1 VRDRDYLVDRHG
13 VVFSVIGD
21 VHPPSHYIGFA
32 KYHPSVAGDRT
43 LFGRRYERNGSLK
56 RSASILAD
64 RPECVVHSPALGCK
78 VTGVPRHDVVA
89 HYSTRAALSHLDR
102 DRFATFAVG
111 RDLLSIVDRLL
122 ADGAIDHLGVTGSFL
137 IGCPNDAS
145 DIDLACYGP
154 AGVDTAQRLFADR
167 QVIRPYVGA
176 DFARLCRRRALDLPG
191 TTWDTLT
198 RRERRRLQG
207 RTVRAGAHV
216 NCEPLRA
223 DDDLGPA
230 PTVATTMG
238 DVTVVALITDHE
250 SALATP
256 AWYRVEV
263 ERVVSSSIDDAP
275 APQIRFLRSYLGAY
289 RGTFRAGERI
299 SACGQL
305 LALQPGDDLMVELTD
320 WTGTRSYG
328 ARLVE

>member
-1 VRDRDYLVDRHG
+1 M
-13 VVFSVIGD
+13 VFSVIGD

-32 KYHPSVAGDRT
+32 KYHPSAAGDRV

-78 VTGVPRHDVVA
+78 MTGIPRDDVVA

-102 DRFATFAVG
+102 DHFAALAVG
-111 RDLLSIVDRLL
+111 RDLLSIADLL
-122 ADGAIDHLGVTGSFL
+122 VADGAIDHLGVTGSFL
-137 IGCPNDAS
+137 IGCPHEAS

-167 QVIRPYVGA
+167 RVIRPYVGA
-176 DFARLCRRRALDLPG
+176 DFAKLCRQRALDLPG

-207 RTVRAGAHV
+207 RTARAGAHV

-223 DDDLGPA
+223 DDDPGPA

-250 SALATP
+250 PALATP

-263 ERVVSSSIDDAP
+263 ERVVSSSVDHGQAS
-275 APQIRFLRSYLGAY
+275 APQIRFLRSYHGEY
-289 RGTFRAGERI
+289 RGAFRAGERI
-299 SACGQL
+299 CASGQL
-305 LALQPGDDLMVELTD
+305 LALQPGDDLVVELTD

>member
-1 VRDRDYLVDRHG
+1 M
-13 VVFSVIGD
+13 VFSVIGD
-21 VHPPSHYIGFA
+21 VHPPSHYVGFA
-32 KYHPSVAGDRT
+32 KYHPSAAGDRM

-78 VTGVPRHDVVA
+78 MTGIPRHDVVT
-89 HYSTRAALSHLDR
+89 HYSTRAALSDLDR
-102 DRFATFAVG
+102 DRFAAFAVG
-111 RDLLSIVDRLL
+111 RDLLTIADLL
-122 ADGAIDHLGVTGSFL
+122 AADGAIDHLGVTGSFL

-167 QVIRPYVGA
+167 RVIRPYVGA
-176 DFARLCRRRALDLPG
+176 DFARLCRQRALDLPG
-191 TTWDTLT
+191 TTWETRT

-207 RTVRAGAHV
+207 RTARAGAHV
-216 NCEPLRA
+216 NCEQLRA
-223 DDDLGPA
+223 DDDPGPA
-230 PTVATTMG
+230 PSVATSMG

-250 SALATP
+250 PALATP

-263 ERVVSSSIDDAP
+263 ERVVTSSLDHDQAP
-275 APQIRFLRSYLGAY
+275 APQIRFVRSYLGAY
-289 RGTFRAGERI
+289 RGAFRAGERI
-299 SACGQL
+299 CASGQL